1 MIHGIIN
8 VYKEKGFTSHDV
20 VAKLRG
26 ITKQRKVGHTGTLDP
41 DAAGVLPVCLG
52 RGTKVCDLLTDKD
65 KTYETVLLLGMTTD
79 TQDVSGEVL
88 DRRSVEGLAE
98 VLVTEA
104 VHSFVGDYEQVPP
117 MYSALK
123 VNGRKLYELAREGK
137 TIERKARHVR
147 IYEIEIL
154 EMNLPR
160 VRMRVTCSKGTYIRT
175 LCHDIGEKL
184 SCGGCMEELIRT
196 KVSRFE
202 IEDAHTLEQIS
213 ELYREGKLLSVVVPV
228 DEMFSEYR
236 AVTVKRKWESLVHNG
251 NGFPGKAVLQEAE
264 NLTPAGVDI
273 DIQDKEQVRVYD
285 TQKHFIGIYKY
296 HAREREYRI
305 VKMFFNK
312 EEI

>member
-26 ITKQRKVGHTGTLDP
+26 ITKQRKIGHTGTLDP

-65 KTYETVLLLGMTTD
+65 KTYETVLLFGMTTD
-79 TQDVSGEVL
+79 TQDISGEVL
-88 DRRSVEGLAE
+88 VRRSVEELTE
-98 VLVTEA
+98 DQVMEA
-104 VHSFVGDYEQVPP
+104 VHSFVGDYNQVPP

-137 TIERKARHVR
+137 MVERKARHIR

-196 KVSRFE
+196 KVGRFE
-202 IEDAHTLEQIS
+202 IGDAHTLDQLS
-213 ELYREGKLLSVVVPV
+213 KLHQEGELLSVVVPV
-228 DEMFSEYR
+228 DDMFSEYR
-236 AVTVKRKWESLVHNG
+236 AVAVKHKWESLVHNG
-251 NGFPGKAVLQEAE
+251 NGFPEKAVLQDGKEE
-264 NLTPAGVDI
+264 NPGAGVEM
-273 DIQDKEQVRVYD
+273 QDKEQVRVYD
-285 TQKHFIGIYKY
+285 AQNHFIGIYQY
-296 HAREREYRI
+296 HAGKKEYRI

-312 EEI
+312 EEV